1 MSNFVWGLPVPGL
14 KRLLTSELL
23 LLVALPLIPL
33 WLRAISP
40 ILLPLILLPLKLL
53 RSACR
58 GAGLLLPLKQDLL
71 LPDYC
76 LLPPLLPAQGFQFA
90 LLLLDPLSLQLE
102 LELKLPHVDLR
113 KLQQI
118 RNCAMI
124 ECCCCRCASTSLQGS
139 IGIFRSPIPMIRYCC
154 CRGRTQEQEPKQ
166 ADKEQRR
173 P

>member
-1 MSNFVWGLPVPGL
+1 M
-14 KRLLTSELL
+14 L

-113 KLQQI
+113 KL
-118 RNCAMI
+118 
-124 ECCCCRCASTSLQGS
+124 
-139 IGIFRSPIPMIRYCC
+139 
-154 CRGRTQEQEPKQ
+154 
-166 ADKEQRR
+166 
-173 P
+173 